1 MVLMKMVLEVV
12 IEVVYMEV
20 NEEADMVVKI
30 KR

>member
-1 MVLMKMVLEVV
+1 MVFMKMVLEVV